1 MKIEQSRRTEDGIWE
16 YNVVNELKNPLV
28 FVFGDRMLLEDPGV
42 YEEIKDFY
50 PDGHIIFGSTSGEI
64 LGVNVYEKNISV
76 TAIEFNNTEFKVVN
90 ENVSNHDSIES
101 LGNAL
106 SKKLKKEKL
115 KHVFIVSDGSFING
129 TDLINGLELENLTKV
144 AITGGLCGDG
154 SRFEKTLASYN
165 ENPKQGEVIAV
176 GFYGDTFEIT
186 YGYEGGWTTFGP
198 ERIITKSV
206 GNILYEIDDQPALEL
221 YKKYLG
227 DKAADLPEAALLFPL
242 SMQESEDKEPLVRT
256 ILSIDESTNSMV
268 LAGDMPTNAKVQLM
282 MSTTDDIAEGA
293 RKADEM
299 AMKERK
305 KSPELALLVSCVGRR
320 LVLDQRTE
328 DEIEEVMNAIG
339 EQAIISGFYSY
350 GEMAPSKNGSSCQL
364 HNQTM
369 TLTLLSE

>member
-198 ERIITKSV
+198 ERVITKSV
-206 GNILYEIDDQPALEL
+206 GNILYEIDNQPALEL

-242 SMQESEDKEPLVRT
+242 SMKLSEDKEPLVRT

-268 LAGDMPTNAKVQLM
+268 LAGDMPVNARVQLM

-293 RKADEM
+293 RKAAEM

-305 KSPELALLVSCVGRR
+305 NSPELAILVSCVGRR

-328 DEIEEVMNAIG
+328 EEVEEVMNTIG

-350 GEMAPSKNGSSCQL
+350 GEMAPSKSGHACQL